1 MWMVCEVWRCGV
13 VVDAPRCT
21 PAGHNAGRDPL
32 TMLVSTFA
40 SALAVDSDSPAIS
53 FVRDSSNEAR
63 AASKSPALAWSM
75 PVWDSSAC
83 VSSAEAVAWRSSRRR
98 GVWRPMLMIHCDDVQ
113 TRTACPLKN
122 RGFIGFFIIQPGS

>member
-98 GVWRPMLMIHCDDVQ
+98 GVWRPMLMIYI
-113 TRTACPLKN
+113 AFEKP
-122 RGFIGFFIIQPGS
+122 GFIGLFFSSRSLVS

>member
-1 MWMVCEVWRCGV
+1 MRRPEVWMVCEVRRCGV
-13 VVDAPRCT
+13 VVNAPRCT

-83 VSSAEAVAWRSSRRR
+83 VSSAEAVAWRSSRKR
-98 GVWRPMLMIHCDDVQ
+98 GVWRPMLV
-113 TRTACPLKN
+113 ALKN
-122 RGFIGFFIIQPGS
+122 RVIGFLRNSYRRRFG